1 MKILILNIWSKC
13 WWNLITIVNVDRMRM
28 RRSRDCGGVSS
39 WSESWGA
46 WTRSS
51 LPFTSWPHQTCPNR
65 CTWRTSSRGSYC
77 MENSSYKTL
86 SSQNLIQST
95 KLIPKQRVS
104 EIKPEYKN
112 QDLQVFNV
120 QDNFLV
126 LDMLF
131 FLYFADGF
139 HGSLKAKRARA
150 AQVKHKSTINLFNKI
165 SDMIEKLAELV
176 DIQELTDT
184 TILQVKN
191 PQIA

>member
-1 MKILILNIWSKC
+1 
-13 WWNLITIVNVDRMRM
+13 
-28 RRSRDCGGVSS
+28 
-39 WSESWGA
+39 
-46 WTRSS
+46 
-51 LPFTSWPHQTCPNR
+51 
-65 CTWRTSSRGSYC
+65 

-104 EIKPEYKN
+104 EIKPENKN

-126 LDMLF
+126 LHMLF

-191 PQIA
+191 PHIA